1 MVSMSRRKSPTDQLA
16 DDIGCM
22 IIGILW
28 VAAVG
33 LFSLLFKATQVA
45 PEDQLLKLQPGFA
58 WWWRIEPQDCP
69 DCGAVNESYKRSC
82 FQCGATLTRPV
93 EAVPAKT
100 AGSSFA
106 QVDYGQSGN
115 RQASAA
121 DTAIGLIV
129 VVVIVALVILVL
141 SGGLS

>member
-1 MVSMSRRKSPTDQLA
+1 MSQRKSPTDQLA

-33 LFSLLFKATQVA
+33 LFTLLFKTTQVA

-82 FQCGATLTRPV
+82 YQCGATLATPT
-93 EAVPAKT
+93 EAATPST
-100 AGSSFA
+100 
-106 QVDYGQSGN
+106 GQTTPN
-115 RQASAA
+115 RQMAFWL
-121 DTAIGLIV
+121 IVLGLI
-129 VVVIVALVILVL
+129 IFYVL
-141 SGGLS
+141 LGLIMNAR